1 MIDQETL
8 VSALR
13 TVKDPE
19 LNVNVIDLGLV
30 YSIQTHDDQVEVE
43 MTLTSPACPAGPEIL
58 RNAMSALEKV
68 EGVTKAD
75 VRLVMS
81 PPWSPERMSDAARDE
96 LGFVA
101 TVPLEEGLRR
111 LAEWRREAIAQPE
124 VVAS

>member
-96 LGFVA
+96 LGFF
-101 TVPLEEGLRR
+101 
-111 LAEWRREAIAQPE
+111 
-124 VVAS
+124 

>member
-19 LNVNVIDLGLV
+19 LNVNVVDLGLV

-58 RNAMSALEKV
+58 RNAVSALEKV

-96 LGFVA
+96 LGFF
-101 TVPLEEGLRR
+101 
-111 LAEWRREAIAQPE
+111 
-124 VVAS
+124 

>member
-30 YSIQTHDDQVEVE
+30 YSIQTRDTEVEVE

-58 RNAMSALEKV
+58 RGAVTALEKV
-68 EGVTKAD
+68 EGVAKAN
-75 VRLVMS
+75 VKLVMS
-81 PPWSPERMSDAARDE
+81 PPWSPERMTDAARDE
-96 LGFVA
+96 LGFF
-101 TVPLEEGLRR
+101 
-111 LAEWRREAIAQPE
+111 
-124 VVAS
+124 